1 MHTVSIMDITV
12 SSSDNL
18 TGTLVLPIWKG
29 ETSLTDPKTAGMPQK
44 TKEVVSNVLSSGN
57 FEGKAGATLTLFTAT
72 EQTVLLVGMGPR
84 DDADLTRVRHSGAAA
99 IVARTKAHG
108 NRMAVR
114 LSGMNSIDAIAF
126 VEGMMLRDYA
136 FDKYLT
142 SKEEED
148 PEGPMAIDVQVEDAA
163 VETVTEA
170 IESLKAIVPGVHLAR
185 DLGNEPPNHLYPK
198 EYARRATKWAE
209 DHDHVNV
216 TVINYEAA
224 LELGMGGLVAVGKG
238 SERKPCMVIFDINP
252 SAGNQPPVIVGKGI
266 TFDTGGISIKPSA
279 KMDEMKYDM
288 HGSATVFGLMHAVAA
303 SGWGQRVVGIACMAE
318 NMPDG
323 TATRPGDVITTFSGK
338 TVEVLNTDAEGRL
351 VLADGLWKSGEFDP
365 AYIVDLATLTG
376 AVIYALSHEASGLW
390 SNDDA
395 LADRLTQ
402 HGLRVGE
409 PVWRMPLYPVY
420 EKDMKDTKYADLKN
434 ISGHRGAGSSTAA
447 AFLKQFVPNR
457 GYAEDGTQIPW
468 AHLDIAGTAW
478 GVKSNKLVPYGGTGV
493 HVRTLFDMITKPI

>member
-1 MHTVSIMDITV
+1 M
-12 SSSDNL
+12 
-18 TGTLVLPIWKG
+18 
-29 ETSLTDPKTAGMPQK
+29 
-44 TKEVVSNVLSSGN
+44 
-57 FEGKAGATLTLFTAT
+57 
-72 EQTVLLVGMGPR
+72 
-84 DDADLTRVRHSGAAA
+84 
-99 IVARTKAHG
+99 
-108 NRMAVR
+108 
-114 LSGMNSIDAIAF
+114 
-126 VEGMMLRDYA
+126 
-136 FDKYLT
+136 
-142 SKEEED
+142 
-148 PEGPMAIDVQVEDAA
+148 
-163 VETVTEA
+163 
-170 IESLKAIVPGVHLAR
+170 
-185 DLGNEPPNHLYPK
+185 
-198 EYARRATKWAE
+198 
-209 DHDHVNV
+209 

-434 ISGHRGAGSSTAA
+434 ISGHRGAGSSTAG
-447 AFLKQFVPNR
+447 VPE
-457 GYAEDGTQIPW
+457 A
-468 AHLDIAGTAW
+468 
-478 GVKSNKLVPYGGTGV
+478 
-493 HVRTLFDMITKPI
+493 VRPEPRIC